1 MVLRV
6 LVRYGSCALKIKPT
20 VAPALLPKI
29 VMEDVPELSAEQLTL
44 VMLPRHAAKLLVL
57 FKANCALKIKPTVA
71 PALLSMM
78 RKEDVPELRAELR
91 TLVMLPGHAAKL
103 MVENADN
110 YTTNQTEPTTNV
122 THAQKDMHN
131 S

>member
-1 MVLRV
+1 
-6 LVRYGSCALKIKPT
+6 
-20 VAPALLPKI
+20 
-29 VMEDVPELSAEQLTL
+29 
-44 VMLPRHAAKLLVL
+44 
-57 FKANCALKIKPTVA
+57 
-71 PALLSMM
+71 M

-91 TLVMLPGHAAKL
+91 TLVMLPRHAAKTLVLFKANCALKIKATVAPTLLSKMRKEHVPELLVELRTLVMLIQHAAKL
-103 MVENADN
+103 VVENADD